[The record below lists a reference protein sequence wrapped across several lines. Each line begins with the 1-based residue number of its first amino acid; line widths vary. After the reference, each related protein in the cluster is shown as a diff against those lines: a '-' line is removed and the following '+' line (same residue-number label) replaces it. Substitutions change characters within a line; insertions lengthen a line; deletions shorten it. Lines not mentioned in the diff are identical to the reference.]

1 MITFK
6 FDSNSKQINA
16 KLANLAMRQIPFA
29 ASKALNQTAV
39 ELEKLNRMQ
48 MKRRFDKPVRYT
60 LNAFR
65 VDYSNKRKLVAG
77 VRRKDK
83 PAGKH
88 YFEVEAKGGTRPYK
102 AIEKMASGI
111 TGGNKF
117 IIPTSQGRGKM
128 KNGAINAG
136 EVTRAMSAIGASPS
150 SNPFSRRRQDRAAK
164 TRAGQKNPSQYF
176 VTPAGT
182 GKNKSGGIYKRTPA
196 GRKVT
201 KIFHIIE
208 PKPIYEKRLPFNS
221 YMMKQAKLSFPKY
234 LRREMRA
241 ALRTAKFR

>member
-6 FDSNSKQINA
+6 FDSDSKKINA

-39 ELEKLNRMQ
+39 ELKAFNRIQMQ
-48 MKRRFDKPVRYT
+48 RRFDKPVKYT
-60 LNAFR
+60 LNAFM
-65 VDYSNKRKLVAG
+65 VDRSNKRKLVAG

-83 PAGKH
+83 PSGKH

-117 IIPTSQGRGKM
+117 IIPTSKGRGQM
-128 KNGAINAG
+128 RNGAINVG
-136 EVTRAMSAIGASPS
+136 EVTRAMAAIGASPS
-150 SNPFSRRRQDRAAK
+150 SNPYSRQRQAKAAK

-176 VTPAGT
+176 VSPPGS

-201 KIFHIIE
+201 KIFHVIE
-208 PKPIYEKRLPFNS
+208 KEPQYEKRLPFKS
-221 YMMKQAKLSFPKY
+221 YMTKQAKLSFPKN
-234 LRREMRA
+234 LRREMRS